1 MLLMPCWSWCADAPD
16 AVDAAVADKCKLVY
30 AHLNGIA
37 WASEFRTVVQRLVIL
52 LFSPQMFVIKF
63 VCHSGGEA
71 NKIEDW
77 NQCNQC
83 DNASSL
89 EKRHSGERCKGGVC
103 WKLAASP
110 QTLVN
115 WKLPLIWKVA
125 KKKLQACETRGK
137 LIIAAC
143 WILVKACQLL
153 MEDPAHK
160 DPSRRHRAKDKLPKP
175 LVPQQTPLRL
185 YLPQFR
191 IWICQSQMEQR
202 TKSTLETN

>member
-1 MLLMPCWSWCADAPD
+1 MQVLWRKD
-16 AVDAAVADKCKLVY
+16 
-30 AHLNGIA
+30 
-37 WASEFRTVVQRLVIL
+37 TV
-52 LFSPQMFVIKF
+52 
-63 VCHSGGEA
+63 
-71 NKIEDW
+71 
-77 NQCNQC
+77 
-83 DNASSL
+83 
-89 EKRHSGERCKGGVC
+89 EKRHREEKTERCKGGVC

-160 DPSRRHRAKDKLPKP
+160 DTSSRQRQIAKTSCSSTNSFAFVFAPVPHLNLSVSNGAKNKEHPGDKL
-175 LVPQQTPLRL
+175 TNSHC
-185 YLPQFR
+185 F
-191 IWICQSQMEQR
+191 
-202 TKSTLETN
+202 STNSVLSTFSELTRKDLSKINVLFWFWRNK